1 LPSYESSYE
10 RVHSNWFQ
18 QNWGLD
24 VKPRD
29 FISNLGY
36 TNLTGMREMMLV
48 AQDVLDCANLDKTHK
63 ALAKTLFA
71 CAKRF
76 VCKEKE
82 LSNAAKMVVN
92 FVLEVK
98 KIFASKNMSLLTS
111 EPE

>member
-1 LPSYESSYE
+1 MPSYDSSYK

-18 QNWGLD
+18 QNWKLD

-36 TNLTGMREMMLV
+36 TNLTGMREIMLV
-48 AQDVLDCANLDKTHK
+48 AQDVLDCANLDRTHK

-71 CAKRF
+71 CAGRF
-76 VCKEKE
+76 IGKEKE
-82 LSNAAKMVVN
+82 LNNAAKMIIN

-98 KIFASKNMSLLTS
+98 KTFASKSLSLLTS